1 MVRTATLWKALVQ
14 SQLNALLLFLFTIE
28 QSEIVVACLPSNIEK
43 ETETMNE
50 NYVKDDY
57 IRDIERK
64 LCNNERLTDKEIRT
78 VIAAL
83 RESKHCLQEPYY
95 EVVYHDKY
103 DRTES
108 RIMNPDHKYIS
119 NAFEPGYCIVE
130 DNFSIDFRR
139 LTRKEEL

>member
-1 MVRTATLWKALVQ
+1 
-14 SQLNALLLFLFTIE
+14 
-28 QSEIVVACLPSNIEK
+28 
-43 ETETMNE
+43 MNE

-108 RIMNPDHKYIS
+108 RIMNPVTQHSMASFDIDGYEIKEDR
-119 NAFEPGYCIVE
+119 FEV
-130 DNFSIDFRR
+130 NFRR
-139 LTRKEEL
+139 FVPIKEEK